1 MYFSGP
7 VKAVILLFESRRI
20 KNTTCLNASW
30 KEITVYSVWNHK
42 HLVWNKKT
50 NGFSLWCFDCLLVPL
65 TAVLTMPHH
74 HSTWAYYME
83 TTAMK
88 NSPIRVVAEEKK
100 EKLFFMSGYFFF
112 LQILLV
118 VSLILEEKDV
128 TFLLPAFVL
137 QVDHHLAQ
145 PLLSCLHHFIFSQS
159 VTFYGSWKDEKLFLE

>member
-30 KEITVYSVWNHK
+30 KEMTVYSVWNHK

-100 EKLFFMSGYFFF
+100 RNYFLWVGIFFPSNFAGGLTYSWRERRDILASHLRPTGRPSPGTAFTVLFAPLYFFHK
-112 LQILLV
+112 V
-118 VSLILEEKDV
+118 
-128 TFLLPAFVL
+128 
-137 QVDHHLAQ
+137 
-145 PLLSCLHHFIFSQS
+145 
-159 VTFYGSWKDEKLFLE
+159 

>member
-100 EKLFFMSGYFFF
+100 RNYFLWVGIFFSFKFCWWSHLFLKRKTWHSCFPPSSYRSTITWHSLYCPVCTTLFFHK
-112 LQILLV
+112 V
-118 VSLILEEKDV
+118 
-128 TFLLPAFVL
+128 
-137 QVDHHLAQ
+137 
-145 PLLSCLHHFIFSQS
+145 
-159 VTFYGSWKDEKLFLE
+159 